1 MVTVDQVRDAL
12 ESVNDPHV
20 PVSLRQMG
28 MLRDIDADDGIVR
41 VQLCI
46 PCLGCP
52 GVGML
57 HDQIEEAVLPLEGVR
72 KVEIENGFF
81 LPWSRDMVDDKTKTL
96 MRTNGI
102 QI

>member
-1 MVTVDQVRDAL
+1 MVTIDQIRDAL
-12 ESVNDPHV
+12 EDVNDPHV
-20 PVSLRQMG
+20 PVSLRKMG
-28 MLRDIDADDGIVR
+28 MLRDITTTDGVVY

-52 GVGML
+52 GISML
-57 HDQIEEAVLPLEGVR
+57 RDRIEEAILPLEGVR

-81 LPWSRDMVDDKTKTL
+81 LPWSRDMVDNETKTL